1 MKLFDRETEVCVLGG
16 GPAGATI
23 AYCLAHLGHAV
34 YLVER
39 MPFPRAHIGESLAPS
54 ILPLLERL
62 TLRERI
68 EQGNFLRPRRAIVR
82 WHDATDHLKSHTG
95 EPGFQ
100 VDRGCF
106 DALVLEAARERG
118 VQVLQP
124 GRAMPPYHESPG
136 QWRIPIDHKGNTS
149 AIRAR
154 FLVDATGRRALL
166 AGRRNRGTP
175 PTLALYAYWCS
186 TGIGGDETRVEAG
199 PDMWFWGAPLPDGTF
214 NATVLLDAD
223 ESGISGRHDLESR
236 YRSMLARSVLLHPCL
251 NGLLVGSVIACSA
264 NTYQDTEPVGEDFIK
279 VGEAAFAIDP
289 LSSQGVQAAMRS
301 AHQGSIVV
309 HTLLTMPQ
317 DAAAACQFYQNRLS
331 ETVTQHTRWTARH
344 YAEPTAFADRPF
356 WRKRAESAE
365 SIEAKL
371 PFLAQHP
378 TPPQLTL
385 QSQVHLAPSITWIEV
400 PVIRGAVVTTARAL
414 CMPMLER
421 PVVFVDDIEI
431 SPYALAIS
439 GTLTIQRI
447 LERWSAT
454 LPYGKAMELL
464 YWMLGYGVL
473 HVEER

>member
-82 WHDATDHLKSHTG
+82 WHDATDHLESHTG

-100 VDRGCF
+100 VDRGRF
-106 DALVLEAARERG
+106 DALVLEAAREVG
-118 VQVLQP
+118 VRVLQP
-124 GRAMPPYHESPG
+124 ARAMPPCHESLG
-136 QWRIPIDHKGNTS
+136 QWRIPIEHQGKIS
-149 AIRAR
+149 AIGAR

-186 TGIGGDETRVEAG
+186 TGIEGDETRVEAG
-199 PDMWFWGAPLPDGTF
+199 PDMWFWGSPLPDSTF

-223 ESGISGRHDLESR
+223 ESGISGRRDLESH
-236 YRSMLARSVLLHPCL
+236 YRSLLAQSVLLHSCL
-251 NGLLVGSVIACSA
+251 NGVLLGSVMTCSA
-264 NTYQDTEPVGEDFIK
+264 NTYQDTDPVGEDFIK

-317 DAAAACQFYQNRLS
+317 NAAAACQFYQHRLS
-331 ETVTQHTRWTARH
+331 ETVTQHTVWAARH

-356 WRKRAESAE
+356 WSRRAG
-365 SIEAKL
+365 SIQEKPSLLTQRPA
-371 PFLAQHP
+371 
-378 TPPQLTL
+378 PPLLTL
-385 QSQVHLAPSITWIEV
+385 QSHAHLAPTITWTEV
-400 PVIRGAVVTTARAL
+400 PVIRGVVVTTARAL
-414 CMPMLER
+414 CMPTLER
-421 PVVFVDDIEI
+421 PVVFVNDVEI
-431 SPYALAIS
+431 SRYALAIS
-439 GTLTIQRI
+439 STSTIRDI

-473 HVEER
+473 YVEER